1 MISEGKLNSSTIH
14 TGIAPPQG
22 LALSNFLS
30 NIMHS
35 IDGFCAS
42 ISAAHEPAGP
52 PPTTATLNFGL
63 PIAIDDIVS
72 YRSMKIITMSNC
84 RSSCSSVI

>member
-1 MISEGKLNSSTIH
+1 MH

-35 IDGFCAS
+35 IEGFCAS

-63 PIAIDDIVS
+63 PIARDEAIDTVAERTNKVDSILMIRCLMIQQYVDDG
-72 YRSMKIITMSNC
+72 ME
-84 RSSCSSVI
+84 